1 MKERAKDMYNNP
13 TFKENKKEK
22 MKDRAKEMYNN
33 PTFKE
38 NKKEKM
44 KDRAKDMYNNPIFKE
59 KQKEKMKK
67 RKKHLYENNP
77 SFKENFKENMKN
89 ISKVKYKNIPMYR
102 HEVKGKNFKRSQ
114 NKKHKMRNFE
124 YVLSNFRKIIAH
136 GPEYICC
143 VCLKLLFENQV
154 KKCIKTQYKCKLC
167 INETYVHICNSECK
181 TECEL
186 AKSPRHC
193 LWICFTCHRK
203 LVKGEIPAEAS
214 INNLELDDI
223 PEQLESLNNLEQH
236 LTAINIPFMKIV
248 NLPKG
253 GQHGIHGPVVS
264 VPSNMQKTV
273 VSLPRQN
280 SEDELI
286 RVKLKRKLCYKGYYR
301 YKFVNKDKV
310 LKALQYL
317 CKHNKWYSDITINEE
332 WSNDL
337 SNECSEEGMSKDQ
350 EIVKENDEENGD
362 SRMSGMQLDTCLQ
375 PIDVGQE
382 ILDNY
387 FDDIISCAPCEG
399 NSPVALLNNESNEA
413 KCFPRLFPTGQR
425 TYHDTRNI
433 KLTLGRYFLNRLLH
447 VDNRFAQNT
456 DYIFFAQC
464 LYEMQQII
472 SSVSIALRKGAD
484 KKDDFTQVKVSDLK
498 DASKI
503 GQLLKSNEGYKFLK
517 NVRGTPAYWQ
527 STQKDILA
535 MVRQLGKP
543 TWFASFSSADMR
555 WPEIMETLLIQTGD
569 RRKLCELEWADKC
582 NLLKSNPVTVARMFD
597 KRFHTFMKQ
606 VILSESHP
614 IGKVKDYFYRIEYQK
629 RGSAHAHVLFW
640 CEDTP
645 QLGVDKDEE
654 VSRFIEKYISC
665 NIPSELEDA
674 ELHEI
679 VNSVQTH
686 SKRHSKSCQKKGTKC
701 RYNFP
706 RPPSERTFIIKQG
719 DKDDNDKSDPVKKA
733 QDLLNTVKGAV
744 IDNVNYHDTRKL
756 FEDLKITQKEF
767 EDANN
772 MIAKRDD
779 VILKRNPQDS
789 WVNQYNPS
797 LLRAWNANMDIQY
810 VCNEFACIA
819 YVVSYISKSEKEMG
833 MLLAQTQAEMKDG
846 NEDAKACLRKL
857 GHVYMQNRE
866 VCAQESVYRV
876 CSLRLKECSR
886 KVEFIPVGPN
896 PVRMSLPLKV
906 IQSKE
911 DDEEIAWMPSRLDK
925 YKARPDGP
933 EFENMC
939 LAYFC
944 SYYRILSSSEIKGSK
959 NKVQLKNKLG
969 YIQKRSRSGN
979 AVVRY
984 PRFKRD
990 VAPEKY
996 YLSVLQ
1002 LFLPFRTDEQ
1012 LKPQQFVT
1020 YEEFYEKGC
1029 VTLCGNNLQRVELIV
1044 TENLKQFE
1052 KHADAVDQA
1061 QDYIDKFGPQSDAWA
1076 LLSPETESERLEHP
1090 IPIVDIDDVENEFN
1104 LPDLAPGKTEA
1115 VRIDC
1120 QSSNISRQEINKM
1133 IRSLNDKQQ
1142 HVFYKM
1148 RQWCLDKVNGKQ
1160 PESFDIFITGG
1171 AGTGKSHLVKCI
1183 YHEGTR
1189 ILGKMMENPD
1199 DVSILKLAPTGIA
1212 AYNINGKTIH
1222 SALSIPMKFSLP
1234 YQPLGE
1240 EKISQLRTQLGQL
1253 QILIIDE
1260 ISMVDQKLLWY
1271 IHGRLRQLK
1280 QSRDNSPFGKVCVIA
1295 VGDFF
1300 QLPPV
1305 KGKPVYV
1312 DSLESALWMDNFKQV
1327 NLHEIMRQKEDAEF
1341 AILLNKL
1348 RTKERDEV
1356 LSDEDLSILR
1366 SCETGEHCEDA
1377 IHIYSYNRD
1386 VFAWNKEM
1394 LHKKCSDVLCIEA
1407 EDTEVNSRNKN
1418 KICEKPRKSSY
1429 QTSLLSHLW
1438 IACDARVMLLKNVD
1452 VSKGMTN
1459 GCMGHVAEIIRPNE
1473 NSKPTCIKVKFDN
1486 DNIGTQTI
1494 EMFQESMGKKFSRK
1508 QFPLKLAYACT
1519 VHKVQ
1524 GMTMDKAV
1532 VNLKNTFLSG
1542 QAYVSLS
1549 RVTSLSGLVIE
1560 NFDPKHI
1567 HCDPAIKECLSNMN
1581 SFLDINEVDN
1591 DSQFKCC
1598 IMLHNIQGL
1607 KQHYADLQSNK
1618 LFLKS
1623 DFICLTE
1630 TWINDE
1636 NVVDVCMDKFKLY
1649 HQPRHQSYTSASAI
1663 TSEFKNKEHGGVTV
1677 YAKNKCSSRLSINV
1691 KDIEFIAFMLT
1702 SPISVAIAVIYR
1714 PPGYDIKQFC
1724 KSLSQLVQE
1733 LHKVS
1738 TKCIIMGD
1746 FNEDLLKR
1754 SSHVYDLMTE
1764 YNYKQLIQS
1773 CTTEGGTILD
1783 LVFVRGLDSVLAEI
1797 IPIYY
1802 SYHEAIKL
1810 NF

>member
-1 MKERAKDMYNNP
+1 
-13 TFKENKKEK
+13 
-22 MKDRAKEMYNN
+22 
-33 PTFKE
+33 
-38 NKKEKM
+38 
-44 KDRAKDMYNNPIFKE
+44 
-59 KQKEKMKK
+59 
-67 RKKHLYENNP
+67 
-77 SFKENFKENMKN
+77 
-89 ISKVKYKNIPMYR
+89 MYR
-102 HEVKGKNFKRSQ
+102 HEVKGKNLKRSE
-114 NKKHKMRNFE
+114 NKKHKMKNFE
-124 YVLSNFRKIIAH
+124 YVLSSFRKIIAH
-136 GPEYICC
+136 GPEYVCC
-143 VCLKLLFENQV
+143 VCLKLLFEKQV
-154 KKCIKTQYKCKLC
+154 KKCIKAQYQNQSC
-167 INETYVHICNSECK
+167 IIEKYVHICSSECK
-181 TECEL
+181 TECQL

-203 LVKGEIPAEAS
+203 LVKGDIPAEAS
-214 INNLELDDI
+214 VNNLELDDM
-223 PEQLESLNNLEQH
+223 PEELESLNNLEQH

-317 CKHNKWYSDITINEE
+317 CKNNKWYSDITINEE

-337 SNECSEEGMSKDQ
+337 SHECSEEGISKDQ

-484 KKDDFTQVKVSDLK
+484 KKDDLTQVKVSDLK

-640 CEDTP
+640 CENTP
-645 QLGVDKDEE
+645 QLGIDKDEE

-719 DKDDNDKSDPVKKA
+719 DKDDNDKSDPVQKA
-733 QDLLNTVKGAV
+733 QDLLTTVKGAV
-744 IDNVNYHDTRKL
+744 TDNVNYHDTRKL

-846 NEDAKACLRKL
+846 NEDAKECLRKL

-969 YIQKRSRSGN
+969 YIVKRSKSGN

-1002 LFLPFRTDEQ
+1002 LFLPFRTDPQ
-1012 LKPQQFVT
+1012 LKPPQFLT

-1029 VTLCGNNLQRVELIV
+1029 VTLCGNNLQTV
-1044 TENLKQFE
+1044 TSIITGNMQQFE
-1052 KHADAVDQA
+1052 KHADAVEQA
-1061 QDYIDKFGPQSDAWA
+1061 QDYIDKFGPQLDAWG
-1076 LLSPETESERLEHP
+1076 LLS
-1090 IPIVDIDDVENEFN
+1090 
-1104 LPDLAPGKTEA
+1104 
-1115 VRIDC
+1115 
-1120 QSSNISRQEINKM
+1120 SSN
-1133 IRSLNDKQQ
+1133 
-1142 HVFYKM
+1142 
-1148 RQWCLDKVNGKQ
+1148 
-1160 PESFDIFITGG
+1160 
-1171 AGTGKSHLVKCI
+1171 
-1183 YHEGTR
+1183 
-1189 ILGKMMENPD
+1189 
-1199 DVSILKLAPTGIA
+1199 
-1212 AYNINGKTIH
+1212 
-1222 SALSIPMKFSLP
+1222 
-1234 YQPLGE
+1234 
-1240 EKISQLRTQLGQL
+1240 
-1253 QILIIDE
+1253 
-1260 ISMVDQKLLWY
+1260 
-1271 IHGRLRQLK
+1271 
-1280 QSRDNSPFGKVCVIA
+1280 
-1295 VGDFF
+1295 
-1300 QLPPV
+1300 
-1305 KGKPVYV
+1305 
-1312 DSLESALWMDNFKQV
+1312 
-1327 NLHEIMRQKEDAEF
+1327 
-1341 AILLNKL
+1341 
-1348 RTKERDEV
+1348 
-1356 LSDEDLSILR
+1356 
-1366 SCETGEHCEDA
+1366 
-1377 IHIYSYNRD
+1377 
-1386 VFAWNKEM
+1386 
-1394 LHKKCSDVLCIEA
+1394 
-1407 EDTEVNSRNKN
+1407 
-1418 KICEKPRKSSY
+1418 
-1429 QTSLLSHLW
+1429 
-1438 IACDARVMLLKNVD
+1438 
-1452 VSKGMTN
+1452 
-1459 GCMGHVAEIIRPNE
+1459 
-1473 NSKPTCIKVKFDN
+1473 
-1486 DNIGTQTI
+1486 
-1494 EMFQESMGKKFSRK
+1494 
-1508 QFPLKLAYACT
+1508 
-1519 VHKVQ
+1519 
-1524 GMTMDKAV
+1524 
-1532 VNLKNTFLSG
+1532 
-1542 QAYVSLS
+1542 
-1549 RVTSLSGLVIE
+1549 
-1560 NFDPKHI
+1560 
-1567 HCDPAIKECLSNMN
+1567 
-1581 SFLDINEVDN
+1581 
-1591 DSQFKCC
+1591 
-1598 IMLHNIQGL
+1598 
-1607 KQHYADLQSNK
+1607 
-1618 LFLKS
+1618 
-1623 DFICLTE
+1623 
-1630 TWINDE
+1630 
-1636 NVVDVCMDKFKLY
+1636 
-1649 HQPRHQSYTSASAI
+1649 
-1663 TSEFKNKEHGGVTV
+1663 
-1677 YAKNKCSSRLSINV
+1677 
-1691 KDIEFIAFMLT
+1691 
-1702 SPISVAIAVIYR
+1702 
-1714 PPGYDIKQFC
+1714 
-1724 KSLSQLVQE
+1724 
-1733 LHKVS
+1733 
-1738 TKCIIMGD
+1738 
-1746 FNEDLLKR
+1746 
-1754 SSHVYDLMTE
+1754 
-1764 YNYKQLIQS
+1764 
-1773 CTTEGGTILD
+1773 
-1783 LVFVRGLDSVLAEI
+1783 
-1797 IPIYY
+1797 
-1802 SYHEAIKL
+1802 
-1810 NF
+1810 